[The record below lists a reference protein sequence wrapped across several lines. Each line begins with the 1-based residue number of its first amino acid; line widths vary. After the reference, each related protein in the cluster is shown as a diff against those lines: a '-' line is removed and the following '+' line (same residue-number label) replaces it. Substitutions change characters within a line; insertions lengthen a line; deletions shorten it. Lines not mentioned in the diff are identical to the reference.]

1 MTQIGIGNSY
11 NESGR
16 AGNQYLCA
24 EPDIPTGHG
33 DLPRP
38 AIRLLCSRR
47 CQRSLRELSR
57 RVSHRCVTGHER
69 RSGAAVS
76 PISIQASALRTAIR
90 TPGLT
95 RSFPVRAPVMEQ
107 HG

>member
-1 MTQIGIGNSY
+1 
-11 NESGR
+11 
-16 AGNQYLCA
+16 
-24 EPDIPTGHG
+24 
-33 DLPRP
+33 
-38 AIRLLCSRR
+38 
-47 CQRSLRELSR
+47 
-57 RVSHRCVTGHER
+57 VSHRCVTGHER